1 MATME
6 KLEGSKVKLTI
17 EVSAEQFEA
26 ATQKAYQKAGKRF
39 NVPGF
44 RKGKAPRK
52 VIENMYGPLAFF
64 DDAFDIVYPEAYQA
78 AIAEQGVEPV
88 DRPDV
93 SIETLPEGET
103 PLVFSLVVAVKPEV
117 ELGAYKG
124 IEVEKRAYNVTDD
137 EVDAA
142 IAQLQEGVAR
152 MVDVDRPVENGD
164 TVNLDYSGSVDGVKF
179 DGGTAQGQT
188 LTIGSGQFIPGFEE
202 QMVGMAVGEEK
213 DIEVTFPEE
222 YHAENLA
229 GKKAVFAVKVNGIQV
244 KELPTLDDEFAKDV
258 SEYDTLEALRDAKR
272 QELLE
277 QAEKNAK
284 IQKENDVVRKAV
296 ENATVEVPDAM
307 VERQIDSF
315 LQDMGYRL
323 QMQGISL
330 EDYLKYTNTE
340 ISALRDQYRADAAL
354 RVKSQLVLEAISKA
368 EAIEA
373 TPEEIGDKVAEY
385 AKQFG
390 NMTVEDFEKNLQAD
404 DRQYFADQVVVEKTL
419 ALLVE
424 NAKEVA
430 PKKKA
435 TREKE
440 GCGRGRSPCGTG
452 SPSGGTAG
460 ITQRQDRPSAS
471 KKGGTYMAGLI
482 PMVVEQTN
490 RGERSYDI
498 YSRLLK
504 DRIIFLGG
512 EIDDDTANL
521 VVAQLIFL
529 EADDPDKDISLYIN
543 ALAGP

>member
-222 YHAENLA
+222 YHAEQLA

-244 KELPTLDDEFAKDV
+244 KELPALDDEFAKDV
-258 SEYDTLEALRDAKR
+258 SEYDTLEALREAKR
-272 QELLE
+272 KELLE

-284 IQKENDVVRKAV
+284 IEKENDVVRKAV
-296 ENATVEVPDAM
+296 ENATVEIPDAM

-315 LQDMGYRL
+315 LQDLGYRL

-330 EDYLKYTNTE
+330 EDYLKYTNSE

-354 RVKSQLVLEAISKA
+354 RVKSQLVLEAIGKA

-373 TPEEIGDKVAEY
+373 APEEISDKVAEY

-390 NMTVEDFEKNLQAD
+390 NMTAEDFEKNLQPD

-419 ALLVE
+419 ALLVDS
-424 NAKEVA
+424 AKEVA

-435 TREKE
+435 TRKKKAAA
-440 GCGRGRSPCGTG
+440 
-452 SPSGGTAG
+452 TAEA
-460 ITQRQDRPSAS
+460 PA
-471 KKGGTYMAGLI
+471 
-482 PMVVEQTN
+482 EQ
-490 RGERSYDI
+490 
-498 YSRLLK
+498 
-504 DRIIFLGG
+504 
-512 EIDDDTANL
+512 
-521 VVAQLIFL
+521 
-529 EADDPDKDISLYIN
+529 EAP
-543 ALAGP
+543 AAEEPQE

>member
-124 IEVEKRAYNVTDD
+124 IEVEKRAYNVMDD

-390 NMTVEDFEKNLQAD
+390 DMTVEDFEKNLQAD

-435 TREKE
+435 TR
-440 GCGRGRSPCGTG
+440 
-452 SPSGGTAG
+452 
-460 ITQRQDRPSAS
+460 
-471 KKGGTYMAGLI
+471 KKKAAAEAEA
-482 PMVVEQTN
+482 PAEQ
-490 RGERSYDI
+490 
-498 YSRLLK
+498 
-504 DRIIFLGG
+504 
-512 EIDDDTANL
+512 
-521 VVAQLIFL
+521 
-529 EADDPDKDISLYIN
+529 EAP
-543 ALAGP
+543 AAEPQE

>member
-1 MATME
+1 ME

-435 TREKE
+435 TR
-440 GCGRGRSPCGTG
+440 
-452 SPSGGTAG
+452 
-460 ITQRQDRPSAS
+460 
-471 KKGGTYMAGLI
+471 KKKAAAEAEA
-482 PMVVEQTN
+482 PAEQ
-490 RGERSYDI
+490 
-498 YSRLLK
+498 
-504 DRIIFLGG
+504 
-512 EIDDDTANL
+512 
-521 VVAQLIFL
+521 
-529 EADDPDKDISLYIN
+529 EAP
-543 ALAGP
+543 AAEPQE

>member
-78 AIAEQGVEPV
+78 VIAEQGVEPV

-229 GKKAVFAVKVNGIQV
+229 GKKAGFAVKVNGIQV

-435 TREKE
+435 TR
-440 GCGRGRSPCGTG
+440 
-452 SPSGGTAG
+452 
-460 ITQRQDRPSAS
+460 
-471 KKGGTYMAGLI
+471 KKKAAAEAEA
-482 PMVVEQTN
+482 PAEQ
-490 RGERSYDI
+490 
-498 YSRLLK
+498 
-504 DRIIFLGG
+504 
-512 EIDDDTANL
+512 
-521 VVAQLIFL
+521 
-529 EADDPDKDISLYIN
+529 EAP
-543 ALAGP
+543 AAEPQE

>member
-103 PLVFSLVVAVKPEV
+103 PLVFSLVVAVKPKV

-430 PKKKA
+430 PKQKA
-435 TREKE
+435 TR
-440 GCGRGRSPCGTG
+440 
-452 SPSGGTAG
+452 
-460 ITQRQDRPSAS
+460 
-471 KKGGTYMAGLI
+471 KKKAAAEAEA
-482 PMVVEQTN
+482 PAEQ
-490 RGERSYDI
+490 
-498 YSRLLK
+498 
-504 DRIIFLGG
+504 
-512 EIDDDTANL
+512 
-521 VVAQLIFL
+521 
-529 EADDPDKDISLYIN
+529 EAP
-543 ALAGP
+543 AAEPQE

>member
-179 DGGTAQGQT
+179 DGGTALGQT

-258 SEYDTLEALRDAKR
+258 SEYDTLEALREAKR
-272 QELLE
+272 KELLE

-284 IQKENDVVRKAV
+284 IEKENDVVRKAV
-296 ENATVEVPDAM
+296 ENATVEIPDAM

-435 TREKE
+435 TR
-440 GCGRGRSPCGTG
+440 
-452 SPSGGTAG
+452 
-460 ITQRQDRPSAS
+460 
-471 KKGGTYMAGLI
+471 KKKAAAEAEA
-482 PMVVEQTN
+482 PAEQ
-490 RGERSYDI
+490 
-498 YSRLLK
+498 
-504 DRIIFLGG
+504 
-512 EIDDDTANL
+512 
-521 VVAQLIFL
+521 
-529 EADDPDKDISLYIN
+529 EAP
-543 ALAGP
+543 AAEPQE

>member
-258 SEYDTLEALRDAKR
+258 AEYDTLEALRDAKR

-330 EDYLKYTNTE
+330 EDYLKYTIPRFRHCG
-340 ISALRDQYRADAAL
+340 ISIGPTLHCGSRASWCW
-354 RVKSQLVLEAISKA
+354 KPS
-368 EAIEA
+368 
-373 TPEEIGDKVAEY
+373 
-385 AKQFG
+385 AKR
-390 NMTVEDFEKNLQAD
+390 KPS
-404 DRQYFADQVVVEKTL
+404 RPPRKRS
-419 ALLVE
+419 
-424 NAKEVA
+424 
-430 PKKKA
+430 A
-435 TREKE
+435 TRW
-440 GCGRGRSPCGTG
+440 RNT
-452 SPSGGTAG
+452 PS
-460 ITQRQDRPSAS
+460 
-471 KKGGTYMAGLI
+471 
-482 PMVVEQTN
+482 
-490 RGERSYDI
+490 
-498 YSRLLK
+498 
-504 DRIIFLGG
+504 
-512 EIDDDTANL
+512 
-521 VVAQLIFL
+521 
-529 EADDPDKDISLYIN
+529 SLAI
-543 ALAGP
+543 

>member
-435 TREKE
+435 TR
-440 GCGRGRSPCGTG
+440 
-452 SPSGGTAG
+452 
-460 ITQRQDRPSAS
+460 
-471 KKGGTYMAGLI
+471 KKKAAAEAEA
-482 PMVVEQTN
+482 PVEQ
-490 RGERSYDI
+490 
-498 YSRLLK
+498 
-504 DRIIFLGG
+504 
-512 EIDDDTANL
+512 
-521 VVAQLIFL
+521 
-529 EADDPDKDISLYIN
+529 EAP
-543 ALAGP
+543 AAEPQE

>member
-164 TVNLDYSGSVDGVKF
+164 TVNLGYSGSVDGVKF

-390 NMTVEDFEKNLQAD
+390 DMTVEDFEKNLQAD

-435 TREKE
+435 TR
-440 GCGRGRSPCGTG
+440 
-452 SPSGGTAG
+452 
-460 ITQRQDRPSAS
+460 
-471 KKGGTYMAGLI
+471 KKKAAAEAEA
-482 PMVVEQTN
+482 PAEQ
-490 RGERSYDI
+490 
-498 YSRLLK
+498 
-504 DRIIFLGG
+504 
-512 EIDDDTANL
+512 
-521 VVAQLIFL
+521 
-529 EADDPDKDISLYIN
+529 EAP
-543 ALAGP
+543 AAEPQE

>member
-93 SIETLPEGET
+93 SIETLPDGEN

-296 ENATVEVPDAM
+296 ENATVDIPDAM

-435 TREKE
+435 TR
-440 GCGRGRSPCGTG
+440 
-452 SPSGGTAG
+452 
-460 ITQRQDRPSAS
+460 
-471 KKGGTYMAGLI
+471 KKKAAAEAEA
-482 PMVVEQTN
+482 PAEQ
-490 RGERSYDI
+490 
-498 YSRLLK
+498 
-504 DRIIFLGG
+504 
-512 EIDDDTANL
+512 
-521 VVAQLIFL
+521 
-529 EADDPDKDISLYIN
+529 EAP
-543 ALAGP
+543 AAEPQE

>member
-44 RKGKAPRK
+44 RKGRAPRK

-244 KELPTLDDEFAKDV
+244 KELPALDDEFAKDV

-435 TREKE
+435 TR
-440 GCGRGRSPCGTG
+440 
-452 SPSGGTAG
+452 
-460 ITQRQDRPSAS
+460 
-471 KKGGTYMAGLI
+471 KKKAAAEAEA
-482 PMVVEQTN
+482 PAEQ
-490 RGERSYDI
+490 
-498 YSRLLK
+498 
-504 DRIIFLGG
+504 
-512 EIDDDTANL
+512 
-521 VVAQLIFL
+521 
-529 EADDPDKDISLYIN
+529 EAP
-543 ALAGP
+543 AAEPQE

>member
-93 SIETLPEGET
+93 SIETLPEGEN

-435 TREKE
+435 TR
-440 GCGRGRSPCGTG
+440 
-452 SPSGGTAG
+452 
-460 ITQRQDRPSAS
+460 
-471 KKGGTYMAGLI
+471 KKKAAAEAEA
-482 PMVVEQTN
+482 PAEQ
-490 RGERSYDI
+490 
-498 YSRLLK
+498 
-504 DRIIFLGG
+504 
-512 EIDDDTANL
+512 
-521 VVAQLIFL
+521 
-529 EADDPDKDISLYIN
+529 EAP
-543 ALAGP
+543 AAEPQE

>member
-404 DRQYFADQVVVEKTL
+404 DRQYFANQVVVEKTL

-435 TREKE
+435 TR
-440 GCGRGRSPCGTG
+440 
-452 SPSGGTAG
+452 
-460 ITQRQDRPSAS
+460 
-471 KKGGTYMAGLI
+471 KKKAAAEAEA
-482 PMVVEQTN
+482 PAEQ
-490 RGERSYDI
+490 
-498 YSRLLK
+498 
-504 DRIIFLGG
+504 
-512 EIDDDTANL
+512 
-521 VVAQLIFL
+521 
-529 EADDPDKDISLYIN
+529 EAP
-543 ALAGP
+543 AAEPQE

>member
-229 GKKAVFAVKVNGIQV
+229 GKKAV
-244 KELPTLDDEFAKDV
+244 
-258 SEYDTLEALRDAKR
+258 
-272 QELLE
+272 
-277 QAEKNAK
+277 
-284 IQKENDVVRKAV
+284 
-296 ENATVEVPDAM
+296 
-307 VERQIDSF
+307 
-315 LQDMGYRL
+315 
-323 QMQGISL
+323 
-330 EDYLKYTNTE
+330 
-340 ISALRDQYRADAAL
+340 
-354 RVKSQLVLEAISKA
+354 
-368 EAIEA
+368 
-373 TPEEIGDKVAEY
+373 
-385 AKQFG
+385 
-390 NMTVEDFEKNLQAD
+390 
-404 DRQYFADQVVVEKTL
+404 
-419 ALLVE
+419 
-424 NAKEVA
+424 
-430 PKKKA
+430 
-435 TREKE
+435 
-440 GCGRGRSPCGTG
+440 
-452 SPSGGTAG
+452 
-460 ITQRQDRPSAS
+460 
-471 KKGGTYMAGLI
+471 
-482 PMVVEQTN
+482 
-490 RGERSYDI
+490 
-498 YSRLLK
+498 
-504 DRIIFLGG
+504 
-512 EIDDDTANL
+512 
-521 VVAQLIFL
+521 
-529 EADDPDKDISLYIN
+529 
-543 ALAGP
+543 

>member
-93 SIETLPEGET
+93 SIETLPDGEN

-222 YHAENLA
+222 YHAEQLA

-244 KELPTLDDEFAKDV
+244 KELPALDDEFAKDV
-258 SEYDTLEALRDAKR
+258 SEYDTLEALREAKR
-272 QELLE
+272 KELLE

-284 IQKENDVVRKAV
+284 IEKENDVVRKAV
-296 ENATVEVPDAM
+296 ENATVEIPDAM

-315 LQDMGYRL
+315 LQDLGYRL

-330 EDYLKYTNTE
+330 EDYLKYTNSE

-373 TPEEIGDKVAEY
+373 APEEISDKVAEY

-390 NMTVEDFEKNLQAD
+390 NMTAEDFEKNLQPD

-419 ALLVE
+419 ALLVDS
-424 NAKEVA
+424 AKEVA
-430 PKKKA
+430 PEKKA
-435 TREKE
+435 TRKKKAAA
-440 GCGRGRSPCGTG
+440 
-452 SPSGGTAG
+452 TAEA
-460 ITQRQDRPSAS
+460 PA
-471 KKGGTYMAGLI
+471 
-482 PMVVEQTN
+482 EQ
-490 RGERSYDI
+490 
-498 YSRLLK
+498 
-504 DRIIFLGG
+504 
-512 EIDDDTANL
+512 
-521 VVAQLIFL
+521 
-529 EADDPDKDISLYIN
+529 EAP
-543 ALAGP
+543 AAEEPQE

>member
-1 MATME
+1 
-6 KLEGSKVKLTI
+6 
-17 EVSAEQFEA
+17 
-26 ATQKAYQKAGKRF
+26 
-39 NVPGF
+39 
-44 RKGKAPRK
+44 
-52 VIENMYGPLAFF
+52 
-64 DDAFDIVYPEAYQA
+64 
-78 AIAEQGVEPV
+78 
-88 DRPDV
+88 
-93 SIETLPEGET
+93 
-103 PLVFSLVVAVKPEV
+103 
-117 ELGAYKG
+117 
-124 IEVEKRAYNVTDD
+124 
-137 EVDAA
+137 
-142 IAQLQEGVAR
+142 

-435 TREKE
+435 TR
-440 GCGRGRSPCGTG
+440 
-452 SPSGGTAG
+452 
-460 ITQRQDRPSAS
+460 
-471 KKGGTYMAGLI
+471 KKKAAAEAEA
-482 PMVVEQTN
+482 PAEQ
-490 RGERSYDI
+490 
-498 YSRLLK
+498 
-504 DRIIFLGG
+504 
-512 EIDDDTANL
+512 
-521 VVAQLIFL
+521 
-529 EADDPDKDISLYIN
+529 EAP
-543 ALAGP
+543 AAEPQE

>member
-103 PLVFSLVVAVKPEV
+103 PLVFSLVVAVKPKV

-435 TREKE
+435 TR
-440 GCGRGRSPCGTG
+440 
-452 SPSGGTAG
+452 
-460 ITQRQDRPSAS
+460 
-471 KKGGTYMAGLI
+471 KKKAAAEAEA
-482 PMVVEQTN
+482 PAEQ
-490 RGERSYDI
+490 
-498 YSRLLK
+498 
-504 DRIIFLGG
+504 
-512 EIDDDTANL
+512 
-521 VVAQLIFL
+521 
-529 EADDPDKDISLYIN
+529 EAP
-543 ALAGP
+543 AAEPQE

>member
-93 SIETLPEGET
+93 SIETLPDGEN

-222 YHAENLA
+222 YHAEQLA

-244 KELPTLDDEFAKDV
+244 KELPALDDEFAKDV
-258 SEYDTLEALRDAKR
+258 SEYDTLEALREAKR
-272 QELLE
+272 KELLE

-284 IQKENDVVRKAV
+284 IEKENDVVRKAV
-296 ENATVEVPDAM
+296 ENATVEIPDAM

-315 LQDMGYRL
+315 LQDLGYRL

-330 EDYLKYTNTE
+330 EDYLKYTNSE

-354 RVKSQLVLEAISKA
+354 RVKSQLVLEAIGKA

-373 TPEEIGDKVAEY
+373 APEEISDKVAEY

-390 NMTVEDFEKNLQAD
+390 NMTAEDFEKNLQPD

-419 ALLVE
+419 ALLVDS
-424 NAKEVA
+424 AKEVA

-435 TREKE
+435 TRKKKAAA
-440 GCGRGRSPCGTG
+440 
-452 SPSGGTAG
+452 TAEA
-460 ITQRQDRPSAS
+460 PA
-471 KKGGTYMAGLI
+471 
-482 PMVVEQTN
+482 EQ
-490 RGERSYDI
+490 
-498 YSRLLK
+498 
-504 DRIIFLGG
+504 
-512 EIDDDTANL
+512 
-521 VVAQLIFL
+521 
-529 EADDPDKDISLYIN
+529 EAP
-543 ALAGP
+543 AAEEPQE

>member
-330 EDYLKYTNTE
+330 EDYLKYTNAE

-435 TREKE
+435 TR
-440 GCGRGRSPCGTG
+440 
-452 SPSGGTAG
+452 
-460 ITQRQDRPSAS
+460 
-471 KKGGTYMAGLI
+471 KKKAAAEAEA
-482 PMVVEQTN
+482 PAEQ
-490 RGERSYDI
+490 
-498 YSRLLK
+498 
-504 DRIIFLGG
+504 
-512 EIDDDTANL
+512 
-521 VVAQLIFL
+521 
-529 EADDPDKDISLYIN
+529 EAP
-543 ALAGP
+543 AAEPQE

>member
-93 SIETLPEGET
+93 SIETLPDGEN

-222 YHAENLA
+222 YHAEQLA

-244 KELPTLDDEFAKDV
+244 KELPALDDEFAKDV
-258 SEYDTLEALRDAKR
+258 SEYDTLEALREAKR
-272 QELLE
+272 KELLE

-284 IQKENDVVRKAV
+284 IEKENDVVRKAV
-296 ENATVEVPDAM
+296 ENATVEIPDAM

-315 LQDMGYRL
+315 LQDLGYRL

-330 EDYLKYTNTE
+330 EDYLKYTNSE

-354 RVKSQLVLEAISKA
+354 RVKSRLVLEAISKA

-373 TPEEIGDKVAEY
+373 APEEISDKVAEY

-390 NMTVEDFEKNLQAD
+390 NMTAEDFEKNLQPD

-419 ALLVE
+419 ALLVDS
-424 NAKEVA
+424 AKEVA
-430 PKKKA
+430 PEKKA
-435 TREKE
+435 TRKKKAAA
-440 GCGRGRSPCGTG
+440 
-452 SPSGGTAG
+452 TAEA
-460 ITQRQDRPSAS
+460 PA
-471 KKGGTYMAGLI
+471 
-482 PMVVEQTN
+482 EQ
-490 RGERSYDI
+490 
-498 YSRLLK
+498 
-504 DRIIFLGG
+504 
-512 EIDDDTANL
+512 
-521 VVAQLIFL
+521 
-529 EADDPDKDISLYIN
+529 EAP
-543 ALAGP
+543 AAEEPQE

>member
-17 EVSAEQFEA
+17 EVLAEQFEA

-435 TREKE
+435 TR
-440 GCGRGRSPCGTG
+440 
-452 SPSGGTAG
+452 
-460 ITQRQDRPSAS
+460 
-471 KKGGTYMAGLI
+471 KKKAAAEAEA
-482 PMVVEQTN
+482 PAEQ
-490 RGERSYDI
+490 
-498 YSRLLK
+498 
-504 DRIIFLGG
+504 
-512 EIDDDTANL
+512 
-521 VVAQLIFL
+521 
-529 EADDPDKDISLYIN
+529 EAP
-543 ALAGP
+543 AAEPQE

>member
-64 DDAFDIVYPEAYQA
+64 DDAFDIVYPEAYQV

-435 TREKE
+435 TR
-440 GCGRGRSPCGTG
+440 
-452 SPSGGTAG
+452 
-460 ITQRQDRPSAS
+460 
-471 KKGGTYMAGLI
+471 KKKAAAEAEA
-482 PMVVEQTN
+482 PAEQ
-490 RGERSYDI
+490 
-498 YSRLLK
+498 
-504 DRIIFLGG
+504 
-512 EIDDDTANL
+512 
-521 VVAQLIFL
+521 
-529 EADDPDKDISLYIN
+529 EAP
-543 ALAGP
+543 AAEPQE

>member
-137 EVDAA
+137 EVDVA

-435 TREKE
+435 TR
-440 GCGRGRSPCGTG
+440 
-452 SPSGGTAG
+452 
-460 ITQRQDRPSAS
+460 
-471 KKGGTYMAGLI
+471 KKKAAAEAEA
-482 PMVVEQTN
+482 PAEQ
-490 RGERSYDI
+490 
-498 YSRLLK
+498 
-504 DRIIFLGG
+504 
-512 EIDDDTANL
+512 
-521 VVAQLIFL
+521 
-529 EADDPDKDISLYIN
+529 EAP
-543 ALAGP
+543 AAEPQE

>member
-152 MVDVDRPVENGD
+152 MADVDRPVENGD

-435 TREKE
+435 TR
-440 GCGRGRSPCGTG
+440 
-452 SPSGGTAG
+452 
-460 ITQRQDRPSAS
+460 
-471 KKGGTYMAGLI
+471 KKKAAAEAEA
-482 PMVVEQTN
+482 PAEQ
-490 RGERSYDI
+490 
-498 YSRLLK
+498 
-504 DRIIFLGG
+504 
-512 EIDDDTANL
+512 
-521 VVAQLIFL
+521 
-529 EADDPDKDISLYIN
+529 EAP
-543 ALAGP
+543 AAEPQE

>member
-52 VIENMYGPLAFF
+52 VIENMYGPLALF

-93 SIETLPEGET
+93 SIETLSDGEN

-202 QMVGMAVGEEK
+202 QMVGMATGEEK

-244 KELPTLDDEFAKDV
+244 KELPALDDEFAKDV
-258 SEYDTLEALRDAKR
+258 SEYDTLEALREAKR
-272 QELLE
+272 KELLE

-284 IQKENDVVRKAV
+284 IEKENDVVRKAV
-296 ENATVEVPDAM
+296 ENANVEIPDAM

-368 EAIEA
+368 EKIEA
-373 TPEEIGDKVAEY
+373 TPEEISDKVAEY

-390 NMTVEDFEKNLQAD
+390 NMTLEDFEKNLQAD

-419 ALLVE
+419 ALLVD

-435 TREKE
+435 TRKKKAAADAEAPAE
-440 GCGRGRSPCGTG
+440 QEAP
-452 SPSGGTAG
+452 AEE
-460 ITQRQDRPSAS
+460 TQ
-471 KKGGTYMAGLI
+471 
-482 PMVVEQTN
+482 E
-490 RGERSYDI
+490 
-498 YSRLLK
+498 
-504 DRIIFLGG
+504 
-512 EIDDDTANL
+512 
-521 VVAQLIFL
+521 
-529 EADDPDKDISLYIN
+529 
-543 ALAGP
+543 

>member
-213 DIEVTFPEE
+213 DIEVIFPEE

-435 TREKE
+435 TR
-440 GCGRGRSPCGTG
+440 
-452 SPSGGTAG
+452 
-460 ITQRQDRPSAS
+460 
-471 KKGGTYMAGLI
+471 KKKAAAEAEA
-482 PMVVEQTN
+482 PAEQ
-490 RGERSYDI
+490 
-498 YSRLLK
+498 
-504 DRIIFLGG
+504 
-512 EIDDDTANL
+512 
-521 VVAQLIFL
+521 
-529 EADDPDKDISLYIN
+529 EAP
-543 ALAGP
+543 AAEPQE

>member
-88 DRPDV
+88 DRPDL
-93 SIETLPEGET
+93 SIETLPDGEN

-435 TREKE
+435 TR
-440 GCGRGRSPCGTG
+440 
-452 SPSGGTAG
+452 
-460 ITQRQDRPSAS
+460 
-471 KKGGTYMAGLI
+471 KKKAAAEAEA
-482 PMVVEQTN
+482 PAEQ
-490 RGERSYDI
+490 
-498 YSRLLK
+498 
-504 DRIIFLGG
+504 
-512 EIDDDTANL
+512 
-521 VVAQLIFL
+521 
-529 EADDPDKDISLYIN
+529 EAP
-543 ALAGP
+543 AAEPQE

>member
-124 IEVEKRAYNVTDD
+124 IEVEKRAYNVKDD

-296 ENATVEVPDAM
+296 ENATVEIPDAM

-390 NMTVEDFEKNLQAD
+390 DMTVEDFEKNLQAD

-435 TREKE
+435 TR
-440 GCGRGRSPCGTG
+440 
-452 SPSGGTAG
+452 
-460 ITQRQDRPSAS
+460 
-471 KKGGTYMAGLI
+471 KKKAAAEAEA
-482 PMVVEQTN
+482 PAEQ
-490 RGERSYDI
+490 
-498 YSRLLK
+498 
-504 DRIIFLGG
+504 
-512 EIDDDTANL
+512 
-521 VVAQLIFL
+521 
-529 EADDPDKDISLYIN
+529 EAP
-543 ALAGP
+543 AAEPQE

>member
-179 DGGTAQGQT
+179 DGGTAQDQT

-435 TREKE
+435 TR
-440 GCGRGRSPCGTG
+440 
-452 SPSGGTAG
+452 
-460 ITQRQDRPSAS
+460 
-471 KKGGTYMAGLI
+471 KKKAAAEAEA
-482 PMVVEQTN
+482 PAEQ
-490 RGERSYDI
+490 
-498 YSRLLK
+498 
-504 DRIIFLGG
+504 
-512 EIDDDTANL
+512 
-521 VVAQLIFL
+521 
-529 EADDPDKDISLYIN
+529 EAP
-543 ALAGP
+543 AAEPQE

>member
-52 VIENMYGPLAFF
+52 VTENMYRPLAFF

-137 EVDAA
+137 EVDVA

-188 LTIGSGQFIPGFEE
+188 LTIGSVQFIPGFEE

-435 TREKE
+435 TR
-440 GCGRGRSPCGTG
+440 
-452 SPSGGTAG
+452 
-460 ITQRQDRPSAS
+460 
-471 KKGGTYMAGLI
+471 KKKAAAEAEA
-482 PMVVEQTN
+482 PAEQ
-490 RGERSYDI
+490 
-498 YSRLLK
+498 
-504 DRIIFLGG
+504 
-512 EIDDDTANL
+512 
-521 VVAQLIFL
+521 
-529 EADDPDKDISLYIN
+529 EAP
-543 ALAGP
+543 AAEPQE

>member
-152 MVDVDRPVENGD
+152 MADVDRPVENGD

-373 TPEEIGDKVAEY
+373 TPEEIGDKVADY

-435 TREKE
+435 TR
-440 GCGRGRSPCGTG
+440 
-452 SPSGGTAG
+452 
-460 ITQRQDRPSAS
+460 
-471 KKGGTYMAGLI
+471 KKKAAAEAEA
-482 PMVVEQTN
+482 PAEQ
-490 RGERSYDI
+490 
-498 YSRLLK
+498 
-504 DRIIFLGG
+504 
-512 EIDDDTANL
+512 
-521 VVAQLIFL
+521 
-529 EADDPDKDISLYIN
+529 EAP
-543 ALAGP
+543 AAEPQE

>member
-6 KLEGSKVKLTI
+6 NLEGSKVKLTI

-435 TREKE
+435 TR
-440 GCGRGRSPCGTG
+440 
-452 SPSGGTAG
+452 
-460 ITQRQDRPSAS
+460 
-471 KKGGTYMAGLI
+471 KKKAAAEAEA
-482 PMVVEQTN
+482 PAEQ
-490 RGERSYDI
+490 
-498 YSRLLK
+498 
-504 DRIIFLGG
+504 
-512 EIDDDTANL
+512 
-521 VVAQLIFL
+521 
-529 EADDPDKDISLYIN
+529 EAP
-543 ALAGP
+543 AAEPQE

>member
-93 SIETLPEGET
+93 SIETLPDGEN

-222 YHAENLA
+222 YHAEQLA

-244 KELPTLDDEFAKDV
+244 KELPALDDEFAKDV
-258 SEYDTLEALRDAKR
+258 SEYDTLEALREAKR
-272 QELLE
+272 KELLE

-284 IQKENDVVRKAV
+284 IEKENDVVRKAV

-315 LQDMGYRL
+315 LQDLGYRL

-435 TREKE
+435 TRKKKAAA
-440 GCGRGRSPCGTG
+440 
-452 SPSGGTAG
+452 TAEA
-460 ITQRQDRPSAS
+460 PA
-471 KKGGTYMAGLI
+471 
-482 PMVVEQTN
+482 EQ
-490 RGERSYDI
+490 
-498 YSRLLK
+498 
-504 DRIIFLGG
+504 
-512 EIDDDTANL
+512 
-521 VVAQLIFL
+521 
-529 EADDPDKDISLYIN
+529 EAP
-543 ALAGP
+543 AAEEPQE

>member
-64 DDAFDIVYPEAYQA
+64 DDAFDIVYPEAYQV

-330 EDYLKYTNTE
+330 EDYLKYTNSE

-354 RVKSQLVLEAISKA
+354 RVKSQLVLEAIGKA

-373 TPEEIGDKVAEY
+373 APEEISDKVAEY

-435 TREKE
+435 TR
-440 GCGRGRSPCGTG
+440 
-452 SPSGGTAG
+452 
-460 ITQRQDRPSAS
+460 
-471 KKGGTYMAGLI
+471 KKKAAAEAEA
-482 PMVVEQTN
+482 PAEQ
-490 RGERSYDI
+490 
-498 YSRLLK
+498 
-504 DRIIFLGG
+504 
-512 EIDDDTANL
+512 
-521 VVAQLIFL
+521 
-529 EADDPDKDISLYIN
+529 EAP
-543 ALAGP
+543 AAEPQE

>member
-222 YHAENLA
+222 LPC
-229 GKKAVFAVKVNGIQV
+229 GKSSWEKAVFAVKVNGIQV

-340 ISALRDQYRADAAL
+340 ISALRDQYPGRRCIAGQEPAGAGSHQQSGSHRGHPGRD
-354 RVKSQLVLEAISKA
+354 RRQGGGIR
-368 EAIEA
+368 
-373 TPEEIGDKVAEY
+373 
-385 AKQFG
+385 
-390 NMTVEDFEKNLQAD
+390 QAVW
-404 DRQYFADQVVVEKTL
+404 QYD
-419 ALLVE
+419 
-424 NAKEVA
+424 
-430 PKKKA
+430 
-435 TREKE
+435 
-440 GCGRGRSPCGTG
+440 
-452 SPSGGTAG
+452 GG
-460 ITQRQDRPSAS
+460 
-471 KKGGTYMAGLI
+471 GL
-482 PMVVEQTN
+482 
-490 RGERSYDI
+490 
-498 YSRLLK
+498 
-504 DRIIFLGG
+504 
-512 EIDDDTANL
+512 
-521 VVAQLIFL
+521 
-529 EADDPDKDISLYIN
+529 
-543 ALAGP
+543 

>member
-26 ATQKAYQKAGKRF
+26 ATQKAYQKAGKWF

-93 SIETLPEGET
+93 SIETLPDGEN

-435 TREKE
+435 TR
-440 GCGRGRSPCGTG
+440 
-452 SPSGGTAG
+452 
-460 ITQRQDRPSAS
+460 
-471 KKGGTYMAGLI
+471 KKKAAAEAEA
-482 PMVVEQTN
+482 PAEQ
-490 RGERSYDI
+490 
-498 YSRLLK
+498 
-504 DRIIFLGG
+504 
-512 EIDDDTANL
+512 
-521 VVAQLIFL
+521 
-529 EADDPDKDISLYIN
+529 EAP
-543 ALAGP
+543 AAEEPQE

>member
-93 SIETLPEGET
+93 SIETLPDGEN

-124 IEVEKRAYNVTDD
+124 IEVEKRAYNVTDG

-202 QMVGMAVGEEK
+202 QMVGMAAGEEK

-244 KELPTLDDEFAKDV
+244 KELPALDDEFAKDV
-258 SEYDTLEALRDAKR
+258 SEYDTLEALREAKR
-272 QELLE
+272 KELLE

-284 IQKENDVVRKAV
+284 IEKENDVVRKAV
-296 ENATVEVPDAM
+296 ENATVELPGAM

-340 ISALRDQYRADAAL
+340 LSALREQYRADAAL

-373 TPEEIGDKVAEY
+373 TPEEISDKVAEY

-390 NMTVEDFEKNLQAD
+390 NMTLEDFEKNLRED

-435 TREKE
+435 TRKKKAAAEAKAPAE
-440 GCGRGRSPCGTG
+440 QEAP
-452 SPSGGTAG
+452 AEE
-460 ITQRQDRPSAS
+460 TQ
-471 KKGGTYMAGLI
+471 
-482 PMVVEQTN
+482 E
-490 RGERSYDI
+490 
-498 YSRLLK
+498 
-504 DRIIFLGG
+504 
-512 EIDDDTANL
+512 
-521 VVAQLIFL
+521 
-529 EADDPDKDISLYIN
+529 
-543 ALAGP
+543 